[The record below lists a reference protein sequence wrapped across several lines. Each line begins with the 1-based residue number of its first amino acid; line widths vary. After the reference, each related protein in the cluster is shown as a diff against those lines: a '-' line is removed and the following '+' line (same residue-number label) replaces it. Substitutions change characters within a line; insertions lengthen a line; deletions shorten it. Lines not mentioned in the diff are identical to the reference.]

1 MKQNRT
7 LIYWSPFIDNVA
19 TIKATYNSVQSLNRY
34 SRSYIKCKIIDVFG
48 EWKSFKYFGLK
59 KDLFYSLKDIPQ
71 INKFSSKGYLK
82 SRLKYL
88 IIFFICF
95 FPLKN
100 FLKKEKPDFLVIH
113 LVTSLPLL
121 LNLIFNF
128 KTKIILR
135 ISGKPKLNFFR
146 YFFWKI
152 CLKKVYKITCPTE
165 ETLRYLKQKNLT
177 ENKKLFLLYDPIIDM
192 KEFISKKKQGIL
204 KKDNHKN
211 EFYLAIGRLTKQKNF
226 NFLIKAFKEI
236 YKTDKNINLVI
247 LGDGENYK
255 SLKLLIERFKLQD
268 KITLAGYKSN
278 IFEYSLNCKAFIL
291 TSLWEDP
298 GFVLV
303 EAMLSNALVL
313 SSDCSSG
320 PKEIV
325 GNNRGVLFK
334 SNSKEDFIEK
344 FNEINLLSNE
354 DKYKKIVNAKK
365 FIKKFTL
372 VSHYKNFSK
381 IIYD

>member
-1 MKQNRT
+1 MKKNRK

-19 TIKATYNSVQSLNRY
+19 TIKATYNSVKSLNRY
-34 SRSYIKCKIIDVFG
+34 SKSYLKCKIIDVFG
-48 EWKSFKYFGLK
+48 EWKNFKYFGLNK
-59 KDLFYSLKDIPQ
+59 ELFYSLKDIPQ
-71 INKFSSKGYLK
+71 LNKFSSKGYFK

-88 IIFFICF
+88 IIFFVCF

-113 LVTSLPLL
+113 LVTSLPLI

-135 ISGKPKLNFFR
+135 ISGKPRLNLFR
-146 YFFWKI
+146 YLFWKI
-152 CLKKVYKITCPTE
+152 CLKKVYRITCPTE
-165 ETLRYLKQKNLT
+165 ETLQYLKQKNLA
-177 ENKKLFLLYDPIIDM
+177 ENKKLFLLYDPVISM
-192 KEFISKKKQGIL
+192 KEFILKKKQSVT
-204 KKDNHKN
+204 KKHSYKN
-211 EFYLAIGRLTKQKNF
+211 EFYLAIGRLTRQKNF
-226 NFLIKAFKEI
+226 SFLIKAFKEI
-236 YKTDKNINLVI
+236 YKIDKNINLII
-247 LGDGENYK
+247 LGEGENYK
-255 SLKLLIERFKLQD
+255 KLKLLIERLKLQD
-268 KITLAGYKSN
+268 NITLAGYKHN
-278 IFEYSLNCKAFIL
+278 VFEYSLNCKAFIL

-303 EAMLSNALVL
+303 EAMLSNALIL

-325 GNNRGVLFK
+325 GSHRGVLFK

-344 FNEINLLSNE
+344 FNKINLLSNK
-354 DKYKKIVNAKK
+354 DKYKKILNAKK
-365 FIKKFTL
+365 FVKKFTL
-372 VSHYKNFSK
+372 LNHYKNFSK

>member
-7 LIYWSPFIDNVA
+7 LIYWSPFIDKVA
-19 TIKATYNSVQSLNRY
+19 TVKATYNSVQSLNRY
-34 SRSYIKCKIIDVFG
+34 SRSQIKCKIIDVFG

-71 INKFSSKGYLK
+71 LNKFSSKGYLK

-88 IIFFICF
+88 LIFFICF

-152 CLKKVYKITCPTE
+152 CLKKVYKVTCPTE
-165 ETLRYLKQKNLT
+165 ETLQYLKKKNLI
-177 ENKKLFLLYDPIIDM
+177 ENKKL
-192 KEFISKKKQGIL
+192 
-204 KKDNHKN
+204 
-211 EFYLAIGRLTKQKNF
+211 FYLAIGRLTKQKNF
-226 NFLIKAFKEI
+226 KFLIKAFKEI
-236 YKTDKNINLVI
+236 HKTDKNINLVI

-268 KITLAGYKSN
+268 KITLAGYKNN

-298 GFVLV
+298 GFVLI
-303 EAMLSNALVL
+303 EAMLSNALIL

-354 DKYKKIVNAKK
+354 DKFKKIVNAKK